1 MKHIAGLKLEH
12 GFTMTELLISI
23 VILIPIMGAAVSLF
37 STGAEQQAS
46 EQSSIDANQEA
57 RSALQMMS
65 TEIAQAGSHGDVSTV
80 TTGSVSA
87 SSSVQALP
95 VASTAGLTV
104 GDWVDVDYGADHE
117 MVQITS
123 IGNNS
128 ISGVFRTGHTSG
140 RPVHLFALPFTS
152 GVLPPAGMAANT
164 SSAVTTIRFFG
175 DINSDSTLQYVEY
188 NYDSTNNQITRPITP
203 LTQTTKNAALP
214 LIRNL
219 KPNSVQFL
227 LNTDARG
234 IVTSVNLAF
243 TVQSTWKTAGQF
255 QETELSTKVVIP
267 SAVASSAL
275 LYEVRRYGGIDRFP
289 PTPAQVATWVSQ

>member
-1 MKHIAGLKLEH
+1 MKHITGLKLEH

-46 EQSSIDANQEA
+46 EQNSIDANQEA

-87 SSSVQALP
+87 SSSAQALS

-117 MVQITS
+117 MVQITA

-140 RPVHLFALPFTS
+140 KPVRLFAMPFTS
-152 GVLPPAGMAANT
+152 GVIPPAGMAAST
-164 SSAVTTIRFFG
+164 SSAVTTLRFFG
-175 DINSDSTLQYVEY
+175 DINSDATLQYVEY
-188 NYDSTNNQITRPITP
+188 NYDSANNQITRSITP
-203 LTQTTKNAALP
+203 VTQSNKNAALP

-219 KPNSVQFL
+219 KPNSVQFR
-227 LNTDARG
+227 LNTDAHG

-243 TVQSTWKTAGQF
+243 TVQGTWKTAGQV
-255 QETELSTKVVIP
+255 QETELSTKVLIP

-289 PTPAQVATWVSQ
+289 PTPAQVTTWVNQ

>member
-1 MKHIAGLKLEH
+1 MKHITGLKLEH
-12 GFTMTELLISI
+12 GFTMTDLLISI

-46 EQSSIDANQEA
+46 EQNSIDANQEA

-87 SSSVQALP
+87 SSSAQALS

-117 MVQITS
+117 MVQITA

-140 RPVHLFALPFTS
+140 KPVRLFAMPFTS
-152 GVLPPAGMAANT
+152 GVIPPAGMAAST
-164 SSAVTTIRFFG
+164 SSAVTTLRFFG
-175 DINSDSTLQYVEY
+175 DINSDATLQYVEY
-188 NYDSTNNQITRPITP
+188 NYDSANNQITRSITP
-203 LTQTTKNAALP
+203 VTQSNKNAALP

-219 KPNSVQFL
+219 KPNSVQFR

-243 TVQSTWKTAGQF
+243 TVQGTWETAGQVP
-255 QETELSTKVVIP
+255 ETELSTKVLIP

-289 PTPAQVATWVSQ
+289 PTPAQVTTWVNQ